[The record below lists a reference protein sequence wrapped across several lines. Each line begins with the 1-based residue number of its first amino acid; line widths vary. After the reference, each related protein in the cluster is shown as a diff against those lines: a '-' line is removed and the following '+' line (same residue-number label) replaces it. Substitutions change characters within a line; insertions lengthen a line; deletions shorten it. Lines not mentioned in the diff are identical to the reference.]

1 MGKRSQPG
9 RVYQRFVASSL
20 PENAGLALGPK
31 KVLPSPSKCL
41 PVAAAVPQNSEL
53 LLEEWLLPSVQ
64 KNFMH
69 RPYTSILIECPTPR
83 TDSRSDYLSGN
94 WLHVALLIL
103 SVVITTGCSS
113 AISMREALRDS
124 IEQAAAVSQ
133 LTVLSDVESDPSKN
147 MTSDEAATAS
157 YAPETPDSPTYI
169 DDGEFGMH
177 ESYDISLDIETAV
190 STLSET
196 NSLDTASKAALVETL
211 EMTPQADWPVVI
223 EEFTATLNALRTTE
237 TAPALYLDT
246 TEPDTTEIVLN
257 TEDSISS
264 LPAID
269 EEDTSVTALQ
279 EPVET
284 MQHAPSKTTSETIEE
299 EIDSTYD
306 SVAIISSPMRSSFQE
321 PDAEVQSNQPLS
333 TKAPKVSQIDLPV
346 DDSVEASPTQQTP
359 LTIHRPCIAQKVL
372 GWGMVEAFPQNEL
385 CAGSEVIV
393 YFELT
398 GIESHKSNEGFETS
412 VETALRLDDAA
423 GQRLHSWSFP
433 PLVEVCA
440 SVRRDYFA
448 RFFVE
453 LPSNLPPGD
462 HQLILTVT
470 DSHAGTTAETMLP
483 FAIAPSGFVA
493 GTAE

>member
-1 MGKRSQPG
+1 MLDLLQGRKKLYLLLRNVFLLLPLSHKKR
-9 RVYQRFVASSL
+9 
-20 PENAGLALGPK
+20 
-31 KVLPSPSKCL
+31 
-41 PVAAAVPQNSEL
+41 VAAGRMVAP
-53 LLEEWLLPSVQ
+53 PVQ

-69 RPYTSILIECPTPR
+69 RPYTSILIECPATR
-83 TDSRSDYLSGN
+83 ADSRSDYLAGN

-103 SVVITTGCSS
+103 SVGITTGCSS

-133 LTVLSDVESDPSKN
+133 LTVLSDVESDPSTK

-169 DDGEFGMH
+169 DESDFGMD
-177 ESYDISLDIETAV
+177 ESHDISLDIETAV

-246 TEPDTTEIVLN
+246 TEPDTKEIVLN
-257 TEDSISS
+257 TDNSISS

-269 EEDTSVTALQ
+269 VEDTSVTALQ
-279 EPVET
+279 EPVEI
-284 MQHAPSKTTSETIEE
+284 MQHAPSETTSETIEE

-321 PDAEVQSNQPLS
+321 PNTEAQSNQPLS
-333 TKAPKVSQIDLPV
+333 TKALKVSQIDFPV
-346 DDSVEASPTQQTP
+346 DDSADASPTQQTP

-398 GIESHKSNEGFETS
+398 GIESHESNEGFETS
-412 VETALRLDDAA
+412 VETAIRLDDAA
-423 GQRLHSWSFP
+423 GKRLHSWSFP

-448 RFFVE
+448 RFFVN
-453 LPSNLPPGD
+453 LPSTLPPGD

-470 DSHAGTTAETMLP
+470 DSHAGTTAETVLP
-483 FAIAPSGFVA
+483 FAIAPSGFAA
-493 GTAE
+493 GTTR

>member
-1 MGKRSQPG
+1 M
-9 RVYQRFVASSL
+9 VA
-20 PENAGLALGPK
+20 PLG
-31 KVLPSPSKCL
+31 S
-41 PVAAAVPQNSEL
+41 
-53 LLEEWLLPSVQ
+53 

-69 RPYTSILIECPTPR
+69 RPFTSILIECPTTR
-83 TDSRSDYLSGN
+83 ADSRSDNLSGN

-103 SVVITTGCSS
+103 SVGITTGCSS

-133 LTVLSDVESDPSKN
+133 LTVLSDVESDPSTK

-169 DDGEFGMH
+169 DEGDFGMH
-177 ESYDISLDIETAV
+177 ESHDFSFEIETAV
-190 STLSET
+190 STLSEK

-246 TEPDTTEIVLN
+246 TEIVLN

-269 EEDTSVTALQ
+269 EEDTRVTALQ
-279 EPVET
+279 VPVET
-284 MQHAPSKTTSETIEE
+284 MQHAPSEITSETIEE

-321 PDAEVQSNQPLS
+321 PDAEAQSNQPLS
-333 TKAPKVSQIDLPV
+333 TESPKVSQIDFPV
-346 DDSVEASPTQQTP
+346 DDSADASPTQQTP

-398 GIESHKSNEGFETS
+398 GIESYKSNEGFETS
-412 VETALRLDDAA
+412 VETALRLNDAT
-423 GQRLHSWSFP
+423 GKRLHSWSFP

-453 LPSNLPPGD
+453 LPSTLPPGD

>member
-1 MGKRSQPG
+1 
-9 RVYQRFVASSL
+9 
-20 PENAGLALGPK
+20 
-31 KVLPSPSKCL
+31 
-41 PVAAAVPQNSEL
+41 
-53 LLEEWLLPSVQ
+53 
-64 KNFMH
+64 MH
-69 RPYTSILIECPTPR
+69 RLYISILIECPT
-83 TDSRSDYLSGN
+83 TQADSRSDYLSGN

-103 SVVITTGCSS
+103 SVGITTGCSS

-147 MTSDEAATAS
+147 MTSDEASTAS

-169 DDGEFGMH
+169 DEGEFGMH
-177 ESYDISLDIETAV
+177 EPHDISLDIETAV

-257 TEDSISS
+257 TENSVSS
-264 LPAID
+264 LPTID
-269 EEDTSVTALQ
+269 KEDTSVTALQ

-284 MQHAPSKTTSETIEE
+284 MQRAPTETSSETIEE

-306 SVAIISSPMRSSFQE
+306 SVAIISSPIRSSFQE
-321 PDAEVQSNQPLS
+321 PAAEAQSNQPLS
-333 TKAPKVSQIDLPV
+333 TKALKVSQIDLPV
-346 DDSVEASPTQQTP
+346 DASPTQQTP

-412 VETALRLDDAA
+412 VETALRLNDAA
-423 GQRLHSWSFP
+423 GKRLHSWSFP

-453 LPSNLPPGD
+453 LPSTLPPGD

>member
-41 PVAAAVPQNSEL
+41 PVVAAVPQNSEL
-53 LLEEWLLPSVQ
+53 LLEEWLLTSVQ

-69 RPYTSILIECPTPR
+69 RPYISILIECPTTR
-83 TDSRSDYLSGN
+83 ADSRSDYLFGN

-103 SVVITTGCSS
+103 SVGITTGCSS

-147 MTSDEAATAS
+147 ITSDEAATAS

-169 DDGEFGMH
+169 DEGEFGMH
-177 ESYDISLDIETAV
+177 ESHDISLDIETAV

-246 TEPDTTEIVLN
+246 TEIVLN
-257 TEDSISS
+257 TGDSISS

-269 EEDTSVTALQ
+269 EEDTRVTALQ
-279 EPVET
+279 VPVET
-284 MQHAPSKTTSETIEE
+284 MQHAPSEITSETIEE

-306 SVAIISSPMRSSFQE
+306 SVAIISSPIRSSFQE
-321 PDAEVQSNQPLS
+321 PAAEAQSNQPLS
-333 TKAPKVSQIDLPV
+333 TKALKVSQIDLPV
-346 DDSVEASPTQQTP
+346 DDSADASPTKQTP
-359 LTIHRPCIAQKVL
+359 LTIQRPCIAQKVL

-412 VETALRLDDAA
+412 VETALRLNDAA
-423 GQRLHSWSFP
+423 GKRLHSWSFP
-433 PLVEVCA
+433 PLVEVCT

-453 LPSNLPPGD
+453 LPSTLPPGD

>member
-1 MGKRSQPG
+1 M
-9 RVYQRFVASSL
+9 
-20 PENAGLALGPK
+20 
-31 KVLPSPSKCL
+31 
-41 PVAAAVPQNSEL
+41 
-53 LLEEWLLPSVQ
+53 
-64 KNFMH
+64 
-69 RPYTSILIECPTPR
+69 
-83 TDSRSDYLSGN
+83 
-94 WLHVALLIL
+94 
-103 SVVITTGCSS
+103 
-113 AISMREALRDS
+113 
-124 IEQAAAVSQ
+124 
-133 LTVLSDVESDPSKN
+133 
-147 MTSDEAATAS
+147 
-157 YAPETPDSPTYI
+157 
-169 DDGEFGMH
+169 
-177 ESYDISLDIETAV
+177 
-190 STLSET
+190 
-196 NSLDTASKAALVETL
+196 
-211 EMTPQADWPVVI
+211 
-223 EEFTATLNALRTTE
+223 
-237 TAPALYLDT
+237 
-246 TEPDTTEIVLN
+246 
-257 TEDSISS
+257 
-264 LPAID
+264 
-269 EEDTSVTALQ
+269 TALQ

-321 PDAEVQSNQPLS
+321 PDAEVQSNQSLS